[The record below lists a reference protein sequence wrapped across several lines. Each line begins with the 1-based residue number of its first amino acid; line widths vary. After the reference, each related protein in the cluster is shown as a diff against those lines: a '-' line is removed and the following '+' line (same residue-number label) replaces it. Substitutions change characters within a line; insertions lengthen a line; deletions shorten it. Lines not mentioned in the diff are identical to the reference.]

1 MTPTTTRLASIT
13 LPPLAMAVVLFGAPT
28 PGEACGPPPPPFQPM
43 CTNVLTFSTVARVPL
58 NHAYHPIVTA
68 LIEEHG
74 ESIAQAEGWTGRLV
88 LERETDAGWASAE
101 FRLEA
106 RSLENEYQLVIT
118 DPVPGLYVLSSPD
131 DTCDTEIAPSGAGTL
146 VTQFELL
153 PEAEI
158 PTALGAAPAVTSELV
173 SSEVQTGIDG
183 LCEPV
188 LVSVVDQVTTVDLP
202 LDEVMRPW
210 TDLARFEMLI
220 DGERVN
226 RYSPPPAVGEDL
238 VVSLTYAHRCAT
250 SDESVSLGVLDEGVH
265 QVQVRGVIGGS
276 DEDLVYLSES
286 VDMIISCEEG
296 VDSPMTDADTAT
308 VTSSGCSA
316 APVRSDASGFGFL
329 ALPLL
334 AVFALRRRRRDWL
347 QASPRSDI

>member
-13 LPPLAMAVVLFGAPT
+13 LVMAVVLFGAPT

-43 CTNVLTFSTVARVPL
+43 CTNVFTFSTAARVPL
-58 NHAYHPIVTA
+58 NHAYHPIVA
-68 LIEEHG
+68 AVIEEHG
-74 ESIAQAEGWTGRLV
+74 EFSAPPEGWTESLV
-88 LERETDAGWASAE
+88 LERETDAGWASVE
-101 FRLEA
+101 FRLETT
-106 RSLENEYQLVIT
+106 SPDEYQLVIT
-118 DPVPGLYVLSSPD
+118 DPVPGLHVLSSPD

-158 PTALGAAPAVTSELV
+158 PTALGAAPTVTSELV
-173 SSEVQTGIDG
+173 SADVQTGSDG
-183 LCEPV
+183 RCEPV

-220 DGERVN
+220 DGELVN
-226 RYSPPPAVGEDL
+226 RYSAQPALGEDL
-238 VVSLTYAHRCAT
+238 VVSLTYAHRCEA
-250 SDESVSLGVLDEGVH
+250 SDESVSLGVLDEGIH
-265 QVQVRGVIGGS
+265 QVQVRGVIRGS

-296 VDSPMTDADTAT
+296 VDSPTTDADTAT
-308 VTSSGCSA
+308 VSSRGCSA
-316 APVRSDASGFGFL
+316 APVRSDDSGFGLL

-334 AVFALRRRRRDWL
+334 AVFALRRRRDWL
-347 QASPRSDI
+347 QASPRSDICED